1 MGSFSHGYAR
11 RHRKSQ
17 GLHGVL
23 DGEIID
29 NYPASLATLAKM
41 KPVYQ
46 EFEGWTS
53 DISHIRKFED
63 LPEAAQRYVKF
74 IEEQTGVPVAMIGV
88 GPGRDECILIK
99 EML

>member
-1 MGSFSHGYAR
+1 MDTLGGIEKVKVCTGYE
-11 RHRKSQ
+11 
-17 GLHGVL
+17 L